1 MTSLGNGTYPYS
13 DHSEEHAGPIREHS
27 PKILGGV
34 AALLAVGT
42 VIAVIVV
49 AGMATSFKMPG
60 GARLPFAAPRAG
72 HVRAG
77 HRQLHPSRRP
87 SRQLTAGRPGDRSHT
102 SGHTVNHSG
111 PPRPRPIPTEPGSH
125 SPAPNPTAAP
135 TPAPSSSAAPTP
147 TPTPT
152 PTPSKTCLVW
162 LLGVCVKV

>member
-42 VIAVIVV
+42 VIAVIAV

-102 SGHTVNHSG
+102 SGHTAAAAPASAG
-111 PPRPRPIPTEPGSH
+111 QPPPRPDPPP
-125 SPAPNPTAAP
+125 PPPPAAP
-135 TPAPSSSAAPTP
+135 LPPRADTYPDAHSDA
-147 TPTPT
+147 
-152 PTPSKTCLVW
+152 V
-162 LLGVCVKV
+162 